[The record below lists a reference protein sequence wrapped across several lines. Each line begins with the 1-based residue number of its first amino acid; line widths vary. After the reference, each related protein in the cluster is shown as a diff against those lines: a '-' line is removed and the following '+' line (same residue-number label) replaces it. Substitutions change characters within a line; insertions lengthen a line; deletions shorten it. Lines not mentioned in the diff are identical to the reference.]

1 LQPLTV
7 AWLAL
12 VALTLISPALGRWFH
27 GADGLP
33 LLVAA
38 IVWIKGWLVARHF
51 IEARLAHPFI
61 ARVLAGFIAFAP
73 LENPKIAV
81 CVTVDEGGH
90 GGAVAGP
97 IARAMIAA
105 YLKIKPTA
113 PAPVDAG
120 D

>member
-1 LQPLTV
+1 MKTTTPANLQPLTV

-12 VALTLISPALGRWFH
+12 VGLTLISPALGRWFH
-27 GADGLP
+27 GADWLP

-73 LENPKIAV
+73 LALV
-81 CVTVDEGGH
+81 
-90 GGAVAGP
+90 
-97 IARAMIAA
+97 
-105 YLKIKPTA
+105 LTA
-113 PAPVDAG
+113 FYGRQLASLATL
-120 D
+120 